1 MEAVRI
7 ELLPKEYMS
16 VAHVIFGWSSNCSGA
31 AHKGDMFLSSAKH
44 RALVRNQISK
54 HIESLSDMQMCLLV
68 SVALESK
75 LTEILDNPKSD
86 IFAINELPELV
97 SSTFGLLISL

>member
-1 MEAVRI
+1 
-7 ELLPKEYMS
+7 
-16 VAHVIFGWSSNCSGA
+16 
-31 AHKGDMFLSSAKH
+31 MFLSSAIH
-44 RALVRNQISK
+44 GALVRNQTSK
-54 HIESLSDMQMCLLV
+54 HIDSFNDEQMCLLV

-75 LTEILDNPKSD
+75 LTDILDNPKSD